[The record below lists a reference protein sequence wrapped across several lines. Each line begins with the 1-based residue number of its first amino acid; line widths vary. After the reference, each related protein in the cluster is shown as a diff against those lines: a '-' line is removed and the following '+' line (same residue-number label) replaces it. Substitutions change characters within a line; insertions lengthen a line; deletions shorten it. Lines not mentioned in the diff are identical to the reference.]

1 MPQPRTIDDVIE
13 RLEAIIAES
22 IRTDSRLGYF
32 AALYNRVTQRVKL
45 GIERGEFDDGPRME
59 RLDVTFATRYLDA
72 YDQFRAGQV
81 PSRSWLLAFGAAG
94 ADDHAVIQH
103 LLVGMNAHILLDLG
117 VAAARTCPGAELAP
131 LRDDFNRIND
141 VLATLTPVVE
151 HELDETSFDFGALS
165 SIAPKLELK
174 IVGAAMREARAAAW
188 SLATHLAP
196 LSLTDQLRPMATR
209 DDEAVLLG
217 EASLMPGPLVAFI
230 RRTESP
236 DVAHNIRIL
245 ASGEFAIPP
254 VPADIAAGHLLSAR

>member
-1 MPQPRTIDDVIE
+1 MPYARTIDEVIA
-13 RLEAIIAES
+13 RLQEIIEDS
-22 IRTDSRLGYF
+22 IRTGSRLGYF

-59 RLDVTFATRYLDA
+59 RLDVIFANRYLTA
-72 YDQFRAGQV
+72 YDQFRAGEL
-81 PSRSWLLAFGAAG
+81 PSRCWLTAFEAARE
-94 ADDHAVIQH
+94 DHYAVVQH
-103 LLVGMNAHILLDLG
+103 LLAGMNAHIVLDLG
-117 VAAARTCPGAELAP
+117 IAAARTCPGAELEP

-151 HELDETSFDFGALS
+151 RELDETSFDFDALT

-174 IVGAAMREARAAAW
+174 IVGAAMREARSAAW
-188 SLATHLAP
+188 RLATHLAP
-196 LSLTDQLRPMATR
+196 LPVEEQLRPIATR

-217 EASLMPGPLVAFI
+217 KAALVTGPLVAFI

-254 VPADIAAGHLLSAR
+254 VPADVVAEHALSPK